1 MKKSLKLNQVYQEE
15 SGTMKICKKIGARLI
30 TGGMLVLASPAF
42 LLAMGSPAPGGQAK
56 AGADWGGLVMLAAI
70 FAIFYFLLIR
80 PQQKRTKEHQELLK
94 SLKRGDDVIT
104 SGGIYGRIAEIE
116 EGTVL
121 LEVAERV
128 KIRVSRDQIASNRS
142 VVPKTGP
149 GKDEKKGRDQGSP
162 GSFLDKLRGK

>member
-1 MKKSLKLNQVYQEE
+1 MMPRELFRDCLRRV
-15 SGTMKICKKIGARLI
+15 LI
-30 TGGMLVLASPAF
+30 GGML
-42 LLAMGSPAPGGQAK
+42 LLATPAGAFALGSPGPGGQAK
-56 AGADWGGLVMLAAI
+56 PGADWGGLVMLAAI

-104 SGGIYGRIAEIE
+104 SGGIYGRIADIE

-128 KIRVSRDQIASNRS
+128 KIRVSRDQIAMNRS
-142 VVPKTGP
+142 VEPKTGP
-149 GKDEKKGRDQGSP
+149 GKDEKK
-162 GSFLDKLRGK
+162 K

>member
-1 MKKSLKLNQVYQEE
+1 
-15 SGTMKICKKIGARLI
+15 MKICKKIGARLI

-104 SGGIYGRIAEIE
+104 TGGIYGRIAEIE

-121 LEVAERV
+121 LEVAEKVRIKV
-128 KIRVSRDQIASNRS
+128 ARDQIAANRS
-142 VVPKTGP
+142 MEPKTGP
-149 GKDEKKGRDQGSP
+149 GKDEKKGQDQGSS
-162 GSFLDKLRGK
+162 GSFLDKLRGKMGS

>member
-1 MKKSLKLNQVYQEE
+1 MVPRELFRDCLRRVF
-15 SGTMKICKKIGARLI
+15 I
-30 TGGMLVLASPAF
+30 GGMLLLVAPAGVF
-42 LLAMGSPAPGGQAK
+42 ALGSPGPAGSAK
-56 AGADWGGLVMLAAI
+56 PGADWGGLVMLAAI

-80 PQQKRTKEHQELLK
+80 PQQKRTKEHQGLLK

-116 EGTVL
+116 DNVVS

-149 GKDEKKGRDQGSP
+149 DKDEKKGRDQGSP
-162 GSFLDKLRGK
+162 GSFLDKLRGKMGS

>member
-1 MKKSLKLNQVYQEE
+1 MRILQ
-15 SGTMKICKKIGARLI
+15 KIGTRLI
-30 TGGMLVLASPAF
+30 IGGMMVLACPAF

-94 SLKRGDDVIT
+94 SLKRGDDVVT
-104 SGGIYGRIAEIE
+104 TGGIFGRIAEIE

-121 LEVAERV
+121 LEVAEKV
-128 KIRVSRDQIASNRS
+128 KIKVARDQIAANRS
-142 VVPKTGP
+142 MEVKTGP
-149 GKDEKKGRDQGSP
+149 GKGEKKGQELGSS
-162 GSFLDKLRGK
+162 GSFLDKLRGMMGSKS

>member
-1 MKKSLKLNQVYQEE
+1 MRILQ
-15 SGTMKICKKIGARLI
+15 KIGTRLI
-30 TGGMLVLASPAF
+30 IGGMMVLACPAF

-94 SLKRGDDVIT
+94 SLKRGDDVVT
-104 SGGIYGRIAEIE
+104 TGGIFGRIAEIE

-121 LEVAERV
+121 LEVAEKV
-128 KIRVSRDQIASNRS
+128 KIKVARDQIAANRS
-142 VVPKTGP
+142 MEVKTGP
-149 GKDEKKGRDQGSP
+149 GKDDKKGQVQGSS
-162 GSFLDKLRGK
+162 GSFLDKLRGMMGSKS